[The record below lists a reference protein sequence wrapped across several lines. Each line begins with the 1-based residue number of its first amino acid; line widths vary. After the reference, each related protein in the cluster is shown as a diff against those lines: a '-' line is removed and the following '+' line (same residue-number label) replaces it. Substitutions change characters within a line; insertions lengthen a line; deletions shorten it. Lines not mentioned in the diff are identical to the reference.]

1 VSKEVLAMKR
11 IGLAWRVIGWLL
23 CIAWAPVFVDELLE
37 TVFHFAQGTR
47 TYDAVFIWIIPYM
60 EFITLPLT
68 FLAVLAFLFKAAK
81 ETVRSF
87 QNNKSAK

>member
-1 VSKEVLAMKR
+1 
-11 IGLAWRVIGWLL
+11 
-23 CIAWAPVFVDELLE
+23 VFVDELLE
-37 TVFHFAQGTR
+37 TVFRFAQGTR